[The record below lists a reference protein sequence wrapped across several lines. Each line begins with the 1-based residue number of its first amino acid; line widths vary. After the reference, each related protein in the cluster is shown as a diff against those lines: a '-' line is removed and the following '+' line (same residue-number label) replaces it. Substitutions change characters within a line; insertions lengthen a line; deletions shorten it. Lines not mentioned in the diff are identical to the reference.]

1 METQEQNLT
10 TEESLKIIQTMINS
24 ARNKVA
30 EDGFHLILWGVL
42 VISCCIANYIFL
54 KLEIGNWSGL
64 PWLLMPFIGV
74 FIGKYYEKKRNLNGV
89 AKSNEDIYIS
99 NMWLSYLFTL
109 ILVIVFCSISEI
121 SPVPF
126 ILIITGM
133 VTFTTGKILQFK
145 PLLIGGI
152 VFGFCSLLCIQIK
165 GEEQLLIQAL
175 AIFIGYIIP
184 GVLLNKK
191 FKKENNVQAS

>member
-1 METQEQNLT
+1 
-10 TEESLKIIQTMINS
+10 
-24 ARNKVA
+24 
-30 EDGFHLILWGVL
+30 
-42 VISCCIANYIFL
+42 
-54 KLEIGNWSGL
+54 
-64 PWLLMPFIGV
+64 MPFIGV